1 MEVNFKRQRIKSIL
15 LGSLVAG
22 IAIVSCWKW
31 TVTPD
36 ASSSPPLKIL
46 PLGDSITDGYFVPGG
61 YRIDLWQH
69 LHQRGY
75 EIDFVGSLQN
85 GSEGLADTDHEG
97 HSGWRIEQIHQ
108 MIRVWLNRSQPDII
122 LLLIGT
128 NDMAQGYGVEQA
140 PDRLKALI
148 EDIFR
153 QSPQV
158 KLFVASI
165 PPIGEPFLNQRV
177 IHYNRAISDLVQ
189 QQQTE
194 EKSIFFV
201 DLYYILSLDDLPD
214 GVHPNREGF
223 RKIAKAWDEA
233 LFGAI
238 APKSDH

>member
-1 MEVNFKRQRIKSIL
+1 M
-15 LGSLVAG
+15 SLVAS

-36 ASSSPPLKIL
+36 AQFSPPLKIM

-69 LHQRGY
+69 LTQRGY
-75 EIDFVGSLQN
+75 RIDFVGSLRN
-85 GSEGLADTDHEG
+85 GSESLPDFDHEG
-97 HSGWRIEQIHQ
+97 HSGWRIEEIHK
-108 MIRVWLNRSQPDII
+108 MIRVWLTRWQPDII

-140 PDRLKALI
+140 PDRLQSFI

-153 QSPQV
+153 QLPQV

-177 IHYNRAISDLVQ
+177 IHYNRAIADLVQ

-233 LFGAI
+233 LSEAI
-238 APKSDH
+238 APKSDRLK

>member
-1 MEVNFKRQRIKSIL
+1 M
-15 LGSLVAG
+15 
-22 IAIVSCWKW
+22 
-31 TVTPD
+31 
-36 ASSSPPLKIL
+36 

-75 EIDFVGSLQN
+75 QIDFVGSLRN
-85 GSEGLADTDHEG
+85 GSEGLLDTDHEG
-97 HSGWRIEQIHQ
+97 HSGWRIEEIHK
-108 MIRVWLNRSQPDII
+108 MIRVWLTRSQPDII

-128 NDMAQGYGVEQA
+128 NDMAQGYGVDRA

-148 EDIFR
+148 EAIFR
-153 QSPQV
+153 QLPQV

-177 IHYNRAISDLVQ
+177 IHYNRAMADLVR

-194 EKSIFFV
+194 EKQIFFV

-233 LFGAI
+233 LSEAI
-238 APKSDH
+238 EAVGDRQ